1 MSDSVKSFLKE
12 WGLLI
17 LLTFFVSSC
26 RSFLAEPRY
35 IPSGSML
42 PELQINDR
50 LIIEKLS
57 LRNSLPKR
65 GDIVVFK
72 SPYSFDEKDFEFKL
86 IDIVKEPPL
95 VNYLNLAL
103 EQYSDDKKRILN
115 TRGQAFKT
123 LNLDIYGLS
132 RQEIIQL
139 LLSDG
144 KLIKRPFLIYE
155 EEKVILGFNEIEYA
169 KQFI

>member
-1 MSDSVKSFLKE
+1 LKNIIIYSY
-12 WGLLI
+12 LKCS
-17 LLTFFVSSC
+17 TC
-26 RSFLAEPRY
+26 RKAAKWLES
-35 IPSGSML
+35 
-42 PELQINDR
+42 
-50 LIIEKLS
+50 
-57 LRNSLPKR
+57 
-65 GDIVVFK
+65 
-72 SPYSFDEKDFEFKL
+72 KDFKFQL

-103 EQYSDDKKRILN
+103 EQYSDDKKRIFN

-132 RQEIIQL
+132 REEIIQL

-144 KLIKRPFLIYE
+144 KLVKRPFLIYE
-155 EEKVILGFNEIEYA
+155 DKKVILGFNEIEYA

>member
-1 MSDSVKSFLKE
+1 MKKIIFYSYLKCS
-12 WGLLI
+12 
-17 LLTFFVSSC
+17 TC
-26 RSFLAEPRY
+26 RKAAKWLES
-35 IPSGSML
+35 
-42 PELQINDR
+42 
-50 LIIEKLS
+50 
-57 LRNSLPKR
+57 
-65 GDIVVFK
+65 
-72 SPYSFDEKDFEFKL
+72 KDFEFKL

-103 EQYSDDKKRILN
+103 EQYSDDKKRIFN

-132 RQEIIQL
+132 SEEIIQL

-155 EEKVILGFNEIEYA
+155 EERVILGFNEIEYA
-169 KQFI
+169 KQFLKS

>member
-1 MSDSVKSFLKE
+1 MKEIIFYSYLKC
-12 WGLLI
+12 
-17 LLTFFVSSC
+17 SSC
-26 RSFLAEPRY
+26 RKAAKWL
-35 IPSGSML
+35 
-42 PELQINDR
+42 
-50 LIIEKLS
+50 
-57 LRNSLPKR
+57 
-65 GDIVVFK
+65 K
-72 SPYSFDEKDFEFKL
+72 SKDFEFQL

-103 EQYSDDKKRILN
+103 KQYSDDKKRIFN
-115 TRGQAFKT
+115 TRGKAFKT

-132 RQEIIQL
+132 SEEIIQL

-155 EEKVILGFNEIEYA
+155 GEKVILGFNEIEYA